1 MQPHPDGR
9 HAEGGEHVCQHREV
23 LRPQAHGDEEC
34 QRFGGLGQAAE
45 KIERLVGI
53 SRAGQAALGAKDRE
67 GQRYGGIE
75 DKDQVDVEEVAAIG
89 RRRLASD
96 GTVQAVEE
104 P

>member
-1 MQPHPDGR
+1 MQPHPDG
-9 HAEGGEHVCQHREV
+9 HDAQSGEHVRQHGEV
-23 LRPQAHGDEEC
+23 LWPQTHGDKEG
-34 QRFGGLGQAAE
+34 QRFGGFGQAAE